1 MKKDVRRTAAAMAAV
16 LILGGQNPQILLAA
30 GWEGADSLDRRRSR
44 RLSMWRRAMLIHSMR
59 IL

>member
-30 GWEGADSLDRRRSR
+30 GWEGADSLDRAPEQET
-44 RLSMWRRAMLIHSMR
+44 LYEKA
-59 IL
+59 